1 MIVIGK
7 VNFIMIL
14 NMKTKYIKVSERLPD
29 NDGDYSTDQGELSF
43 KVKTKDWY
51 YAGWRYNHKV
61 GFWLEEV
68 PDYEEE
74 MKDLLVKVD
83 EEQCLLGYVTSDTH
97 CDLEELLTKLKQS

>member
-1 MIVIGK
+1 
-7 VNFIMIL
+7 
-14 NMKTKYIKVSERLPD
+14 MKNSKYIKVSVSDRLPD

-61 GFWLEEV
+61 DFWLDEV

-74 MKDLLVKVD
+74 MK
-83 EEQCLLGYVTSDTH
+83 
-97 CDLEELLTKLKQS
+97 